1 MYKYN
6 DREFI
11 TRRARVYFR
20 IGYIQYDTCV
30 LIKQGG
36 YFQELVRLNQGLP
49 NCTNEIFYQIV
60 LIFYSDIVI
69 IVPLLIRI
77 IIL

>member
-20 IGYIQYDTCV
+20 IRYIQYDTCV
-30 LIKQGG
+30 LIRQGV

-49 NCTNEIFYQIV
+49 NCTNEIFLKTFYQKV
-60 LIFYSDIVI
+60 LIIYNNI
-69 IVPLLIRI
+69 
-77 IIL
+77 